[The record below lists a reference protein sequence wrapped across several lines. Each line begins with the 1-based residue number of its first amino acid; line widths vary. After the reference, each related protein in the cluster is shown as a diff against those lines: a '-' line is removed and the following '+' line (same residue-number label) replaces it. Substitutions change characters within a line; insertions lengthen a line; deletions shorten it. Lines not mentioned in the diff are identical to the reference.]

1 MNHEEKLD
9 LILNKLDSIEKHIEL
24 LDFKI
29 DRNSKKIED
38 LQLDVKIME
47 RDMIRGIHS
56 LKDQTETII
65 EFLKMNDLVSN

>member
-47 RDMIRGIHS
+47 RDMIRDIHS